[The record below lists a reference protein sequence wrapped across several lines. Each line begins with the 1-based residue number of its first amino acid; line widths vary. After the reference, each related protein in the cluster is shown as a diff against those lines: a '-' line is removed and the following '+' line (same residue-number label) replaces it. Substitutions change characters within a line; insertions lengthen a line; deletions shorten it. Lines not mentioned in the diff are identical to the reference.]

1 MRIVAY
7 CRVST
12 DREEQLDSLKHQKEF
27 FSEYAQKNGHK
38 LMRVYA
44 DEGISGTSLKNR
56 LEFQRM
62 MDDAPKGLFE
72 AVVVKD
78 ISRLARNTVDLL
90 QSIRTLKHLGI
101 NTIFLTSNMESMGE
115 SEFVLTMFA
124 AMAQEESVNL
134 SKRVKFGKLV
144 TAQKGRVPQR
154 VFGYDHVDNFTLA
167 INPEEAEV
175 VRTIFDLYL
184 EQGLGCRTISLELNR
199 LGCKTKLGCD
209 WNPRTVRRVLTNSIY
224 CGDYVNRKYE
234 VRDCL
239 EGKLVPVPAQRHI
252 HHERPEWAIVT
263 PEVFE
268 KTQRLLSER
277 RVQYETKG
285 EFHEGRYSSRH
296 VFSTLIRCAHCGR
309 AFCRKTYTHVN
320 TRIYWKC
327 TTNDQYTAQTC
338 DNRVTV
344 DEGALLDNI
353 RQYFASLIDDR
364 QAFIQSVLTEVEKRL
379 PTEQDDAQE
388 LEKRKK
394 SLQKKKEKYQEMYAA
409 DIITLQELD
418 DKTKTIRQELTKI
431 EARLDRMI
439 PTKSIEKPKLE
450 MAKRYADEI
459 EKFLRLENVTNV
471 DMRKIIKNITVD
483 REGKVEISLRDIRD
497 FS

>member
-27 FSEYAQKNGHK
+27 FSEYAEKNGHK

-90 QSIRTLKHLGI
+90 QSIRTLRHLGI
-101 NTIFLTSNMESMGE
+101 NTIFLTANMESFGE

-124 AMAQEESVNL
+124 ALAQEESVNL

-154 VFGYDHVDNFTLA
+154 VFGYNHVDNFTLA
-167 INPEEAEV
+167 INPEEADV

-184 EQGLGCRTISLELNR
+184 EQGLGCRMISIELNR
-199 LGCKTKLGCD
+199 RGYKTKLDCE

-224 CGDYVNRKYE
+224 CGDYVNSKYE

-239 EGKLVPVPAQRHI
+239 EGKLVPVPPERQI
-252 HHERPEWAIVT
+252 HHNRPEWAIVT
-263 PEVFE
+263 PEVFAR
-268 KTQRLLSER
+268 TQRLLNER
-277 RVQYETKG
+277 RVQYSTNG
-285 EFHEGRYSSRH
+285 EFHEGRHSTRH

-309 AFCRKTYTHVN
+309 AFCRKQYTHVN
-320 TRIYWKC
+320 TRIFWKC
-327 TTNDQYTAQTC
+327 TTNDQYTAEKC

-344 DEGALLDNI
+344 DEGKLLENI

-364 QAFIQSVLTEVEKRL
+364 QVFIQSVLAEVEKKL
-379 PTEQDDAQE
+379 PTEQDDVQE
-388 LEKRKK
+388 LEKRKR
-394 SLQKKKEKYQEMYAA
+394 SLQKKKEKYQEMYTA
-409 DIITLQELD
+409 DIITIEELD
-418 DKTKTIRQELTKI
+418 EKTKGIRQELAKV
-431 EARLDRMI
+431 EARLG
-439 PTKSIEKPKLE
+439 KSTSQISDEAPKAP

-459 EKFLRLENVTNV
+459 EKVLMLENVTNA
-471 DMRKIIKNITVD
+471 DMRKIIKHITVD

>member
-1 MRIVAY
+1 
-7 CRVST
+7 
-12 DREEQLDSLKHQKEF
+12 LKHQKEF
-27 FSEYAQKNGHK
+27 FTEYAQKNGHK

-62 MDDAPKGLFE
+62 MEDAPKGLFE

-144 TAQKGRVPQR
+144 TAQMGRVPQR

-167 INPEEAEV
+167 INPKEADI
-175 VRTIFDLYL
+175 VRMIFHLYL
-184 EQGLGCRTISLELNR
+184 EEGLGCRTISLELNR
-199 LGCKTKLGCD
+199 RGCKTKSDCD
-209 WNPRTVRRVLTNSIY
+209 WNPRTIRRVLTNSIY
-224 CGDYVNRKYE
+224 CGDYVNHKYE

-239 EGKLVPVPAQRHI
+239 EGKLISVPAQKQI

-263 PEVFE
+263 PEVFA

-277 RVQYETKG
+277 RVQYETNG
-285 EFHEGRYSSRH
+285 EFHEGRHSTRH
-296 VFSTLIRCAHCGR
+296 IFSTLIRCAHCGR

-327 TTNDQYTAQTC
+327 TTNDQYTAETC

-344 DEGALLDNI
+344 DESSLLENI
-353 RQYFASLIDDR
+353 RQYFASLIEDR
-364 QAFIQSVLTEVEKRL
+364 QVFIQNVLTEVEKRL
-379 PTEQDDAQE
+379 PTEKDDAQE

-394 SLQKKKEKYQEMYAA
+394 SLQKKKEKYQEMYTA
-409 DIITLQELD
+409 DIITIDELD
-418 DKTKTIRQELTKI
+418 EKTQGIRQELANV
-431 EARLDRMI
+431 EARLE
-439 PTKSIEKPKLE
+439 KSKHQNNDDAPKGP

-459 EKFLRLENVTNV
+459 ERFLMLENVTNA

-483 REGKVEISLRDIRD
+483 RNGKVEISLRDIRD

>member
-12 DREEQLDSLKHQKEF
+12 DREEQLDSLKHQKDF
-27 FSEYAQKNGHK
+27 FTEYAQKNGHK
-38 LMRVYA
+38 LMHVYA

-90 QSIRTLKHLGI
+90 QSIRTLKRLGI

-224 CGDYVNRKYE
+224 CGNYVNRKYE

-263 PEVFE
+263 PEVFD
-268 KTQRLLSER
+268 KTQRLLNER

-327 TTNDQYTAQTC
+327 TTNDQYTAETC

-344 DEGALLDNI
+344 DEGELLDNI
-353 RQYFASLIDDR
+353 RQYFSSLIDDR
-364 QAFIQSVLTEVEKRL
+364 QVFIQSVLEEVEKRL

-394 SLQKKKEKYQEMYAA
+394 TLQKKKEKYQEMYAS

-418 DKTKTIRQELTKI
+418 DKTKTIRQELARI
-431 EARLDRMI
+431 EARLDRII
-439 PTKSIEKPKLE
+439 PMKPIEKPKLQ

-459 EKFLRLENVTNV
+459 EKFLRLENVTNF
-471 DMRKIIKNITVD
+471 DMRKIIKNIMVD
-483 REGKVEISLRDIRD
+483 RDGKVEISLRDIRD

>member
-12 DREEQLDSLKHQKEF
+12 DREEQLDSLKHQKDF
-27 FSEYAQKNGHK
+27 FAEYAQKNGHK

-62 MDDAPKGLFE
+62 MDDAPKGLFD

-101 NTIFLTSNMESMGE
+101 NTIFLTANMESMGE

-154 VFGYDHVDNFTLA
+154 VFGYDRVDNFTLV
-167 INPEEAEV
+167 INPQEAEV
-175 VRTIFDLYL
+175 VRTIFNLYL
-184 EQGLGCRTISLELNR
+184 EQGLGCRMISIELNR
-199 LGCKTKLGCD
+199 RGCKTKLDCE

-224 CGDYVNRKYE
+224 CGDYVNSKYE

-239 EGKLVPVPAQRHI
+239 EGKLVPVPAQRQI
-252 HHERPEWAIVT
+252 HHERPAWAIVA
-263 PEVFE
+263 PEVFA
-268 KTQRLLSER
+268 KAQRMMDER
-277 RVQYETKG
+277 RVQYSTNG
-285 EFHEGRYSSRH
+285 EFHEGRHSTRH

-309 AFCRKTYTHVN
+309 AFCRKQYTHVN

-327 TTNDQYTAQTC
+327 TTNDQYTAEKC

-344 DEGALLDNI
+344 NEGKLEESI
-353 RQYFASLIDDR
+353 RQYLSSLIDDR
-364 QAFIQSVLTEVEKRL
+364 KAFIQSVTTEVEKNL
-379 PTEQDDAQE
+379 PKEEDDVKE
-388 LEKRKK
+388 LEKRKMN
-394 SLQKKKEKYQEMYAA
+394 LQKKKEKYQEMYAA
-409 DIITLQELD
+409 DIITIEELD
-418 DKTKTIRQELTKI
+418 EKTKGFRQELAQI
-431 EARLDRMI
+431 ELQLG
-439 PTKSIEKPKLE
+439 KSSCEPSETSKAQ

-459 EKFLRLENVTNV
+459 EKFLMLENVTNA
-471 DMRKIIKNITVD
+471 DMRKIINYISVSRD
-483 REGKVEISLRDIRD
+483 GKVEILLRDIRD

>member
-27 FSEYAQKNGHK
+27 FTEYAQKNGHK

-62 MDDAPKGLFE
+62 MEDAPRGLFD
-72 AVVVKD
+72 AVIVKD

-101 NTIFLTSNMESMGE
+101 NTIFLNSNMESMGE
-115 SEFVLTMFA
+115 SEFVLTLYA

-154 VFGYDHVDNFTLA
+154 VFGYDHVDNFTLT
-167 INPEEAEV
+167 INPEEANI
-175 VRTIFDLYL
+175 VRTIFHLYL
-184 EQGLGCRTISLELNR
+184 EEGLGCRTISLELNR
-199 LGCKTKLGCD
+199 RGYKTKSDCE

-239 EGKLVPVPAQRHI
+239 EGKLVPVPSQRHI

-263 PEVFE
+263 PEVFA
-268 KTQRLLSER
+268 KTQRLLKER
-277 RVQYETKG
+277 RVQYETNG
-285 EFHEGRYSSRH
+285 EFHEGRHSTRH
-296 VFSTLIRCAHCGR
+296 IFSTLIRCAHCGR
-309 AFCRKTYTHVN
+309 AFCRKQYTHVN

-327 TTNDQYTAQTC
+327 TTNDHYTAEKC

-344 DEGALLDNI
+344 DENALLENI
-353 RQYFASLIDDR
+353 REYFASLIDDR
-364 QAFIQSVLTEVEKRL
+364 QAFVQNVLTEVEKKL
-379 PTEQDDAQE
+379 PAEQDDAQE

-394 SLQKKKEKYQEMYAA
+394 SLQKKKEKYQEMYTA
-409 DIITLQELD
+409 DIISIEELD
-418 DKTKTIRQELTKI
+418 EKTRGIRQELANVK
-431 EARLDRMI
+431 ARLERF
-439 PTKSIEKPKLE
+439 KPQNNDE
-450 MAKRYADEI
+450 APIAPMAKRYADEI
-459 EKFLRLENVTNV
+459 EKFLMLENVTNA
-471 DMRKIIKNITVD
+471 DMRKIIKNIAVD
-483 REGKVEISLRDIRD
+483 KTGKIEISLRDIRD